1 MIVLFINTYY
11 LLIFSY
17 VCAQLCLTLSIL
29 KDCSPP
35 VHGDS
40 PGKNPGVGCHTL
52 LQGIFPIQGLN
63 LGLITGG
70 FFTI

>member
-1 MIVLFINTYY
+1 MC
-11 LLIFSY
+11 
-17 VCAQLCLTLSIL
+17 VCPTLSIL

-40 PGKNPGVGCHTL
+40 PGKNPGVGCHNL